1 MKFFKKPVYIGL
13 ALFLSG
19 ILMTGVI
26 SNFLLK
32 RTNEIAR
39 GVEDTENETIGKIIY
54 KTNPDM
60 EEDVKSEEQSSINEV
75 SVTLEADKAEEQS
88 SENEEFELAAP
99 VKGKVLTSYSG
110 SALVFSETLNDYRQ
124 HSGIDIHAPILEKV
138 CASEDGIIKEIK
150 NDRFLGLTIII
161 DHENGF
167 ETAYSNLS
175 TTDMVEEGEKIE
187 KGMVISGVGDTAISE
202 TGIEAHLH
210 FELYKDGKQ
219 QNPEEYI
226 KF

>member
-19 ILMTGVI
+19 ILMTGAI

-39 GVEDTENETIGKIIY
+39 GVEDTENETIGKTIY

-60 EEDVKSEEQSSINEV
+60 EEETKSEEQSVINET
-75 SVTLEADKAEEQS
+75 SVFSEADETEEQS
-88 SENEEFELAAP
+88 SENKEFELAVP
-99 VKGKVLTSYSG
+99 VKGKVMTSYSG
-110 SALVFSETLNDYRQ
+110 SVLVFSETLNDYRQ

-138 CASEDGIIKEIK
+138 CASEDGVIKEIK

-167 ETAYSNLS
+167 ETVYSNLS
-175 TTDMVEEGEKIE
+175 TTDMVEKGEKIE
-187 KGMVISGVGDTAISE
+187 KGTVISGVGDTAISE
-202 TGIEAHLH
+202 TGVESHLH
-210 FELYKDGKQ
+210 FELYKEGKQ